1 MPNTNFVPNWTFER
15 TLPSP
20 FDSYSGKSAVMKDIA
35 SKYCNQPKKRATL
48 HSATLQ
54 AVFSYMNLENPPA
67 GKAEEELGAI
77 GSQANNFT
85 IAEYPSRTGL
95 LHVVVYNRMTGKF
108 IAGKYEKPLDLDSK
122 PEPYQFKKDEDSG
135 SALYFALMPTFLSDD
150 EFNEKYQ
157 ELKQHR
163 DDGFP
168 DLPKAAE
175 TAAVLCDNVYRRIR
189 YGDSLP
195 IGNIKV
201 DTPANGVLQRLTPL
215 NIQKGVYAPTEI
227 IQGTFQVLKGGHHYT
242 ASAVSIPKE
251 DFVDKYI
258 LSNSRTLTPQ
268 EESTVPILEDWYVIP
283 KEIQRICEHAK
294 LTTDSKQPMRNFM
307 LRGPAG
313 TGKTEGAKAIAAGL
327 HLPYRCITCS
337 ANTEIFDGKGRS
349 EREGR
354 IMKRVI
360 TYGTFDLFHQGHY
373 NILKRARELGDYLIV
388 GVTSESYDIERGK
401 LNVQD
406 SLLKRIENVRKTGF
420 ADEIIVEEYQG
431 QKLSDITKYNI
442 DLLVVGSDWRG
453 KFDYLKNYCQ
463 VVYLERTKNI
473 SSTKLRSEGTIYR
486 VGIVTD
492 DAEDNGMVLESKFVS
507 GLHVES
513 VYSEDIFVAR
523 EFCDRYELDS
533 YGTDYGEFLNGLDI
547 IYIKSGLKNRAAY
560 IRHALEQNKYVI
572 SDTPMTLAPGEMEE
586 LFALAKEHRVVLVE
600 RLTLVYLRAF
610 TQLVWLT
617 HGALVGDVIAVKC
630 AVSQDDFEGGK
641 TFNETVSQALCACI
655 KLLGSNYLDV
665 NTNAVKG
672 NNGEFIYDMITV
684 RYPKALATIE
694 IGTTVDVEN
703 ELAIIGSRG
712 RITVPNDWWNTGYFE
727 AKVEG
732 QEFLKRYSFNF
743 EGNGLRYLLQEL
755 MIMIRDRRT
764 ECTRFFYEE
773 SETLAELLKIIDQ
786 RG

>member
-1 MPNTNFVPNWTFER
+1 
-15 TLPSP
+15 
-20 FDSYSGKSAVMKDIA
+20 
-35 SKYCNQPKKRATL
+35 
-48 HSATLQ
+48 
-54 AVFSYMNLENPPA
+54 
-67 GKAEEELGAI
+67 
-77 GSQANNFT
+77 
-85 IAEYPSRTGL
+85 
-95 LHVVVYNRMTGKF
+95 
-108 IAGKYEKPLDLDSK
+108 
-122 PEPYQFKKDEDSG
+122 
-135 SALYFALMPTFLSDD
+135 
-150 EFNEKYQ
+150 
-157 ELKQHR
+157 
-163 DDGFP
+163 
-168 DLPKAAE
+168 
-175 TAAVLCDNVYRRIR
+175 
-189 YGDSLP
+189 
-195 IGNIKV
+195 
-201 DTPANGVLQRLTPL
+201 
-215 NIQKGVYAPTEI
+215 
-227 IQGTFQVLKGGHHYT
+227 
-242 ASAVSIPKE
+242 
-251 DFVDKYI
+251 
-258 LSNSRTLTPQ
+258 
-268 EESTVPILEDWYVIP
+268 
-283 KEIQRICEHAK
+283 
-294 LTTDSKQPMRNFM
+294 
-307 LRGPAG
+307 
-313 TGKTEGAKAIAAGL
+313 
-327 HLPYRCITCS
+327 
-337 ANTEIFDGKGRS
+337 
-349 EREGR
+349 
-354 IMKRVI
+354 MKRVI

-473 SSTKLRSEGTIYR
+473 SSTKLRSEGTIFS

-492 DAEDNGMVLESKFVS
+492 DTEDNGMVMESKFVS

-533 YGTDYGEFLNGLDI
+533 YGTDYERFLGGLDI
-547 IYIKSGLKNRAAY
+547 IYIKSVQKNRTDY
-560 IRHALEQNKYVI
+560 IRRALERGKYVI
-572 SDTPMTLAPGEMEE
+572 SDTPMTLNPEEMEE
-586 LFALAKEHRVVLVE
+586 LFALAREHRVVLVE
-600 RLTLVYLRAF
+600 KLTLVYLRAF

-617 HGALVGDVIAVKC
+617 HGALVGDVVAVKC

-641 TFNETVSQALCACI
+641 NFNETVSQALCACI
-655 KLLGSNYLDV
+655 KLLGKDYLEV

-672 NNGEFIYDMITV
+672 SDGEFIYDMITV
-684 RYPKALATIE
+684 KYPRALATIE

-703 ELAIIGSRG
+703 ELVIIGSKG

-773 SETLAELLKIIDQ
+773 SETLAELLKTIDQ